1 MNSPE
6 AMIEP
11 LAYLAS
17 QDELD
22 TLRSALKPKVALE
35 NSG

>member
-6 AMIEP
+6 VMIEP

-17 QDELD
+17 EDEMNSMR
-22 TLRSALKPKVALE
+22 TSERPKLHSM